1 MEALIRE
8 IRLIQA
14 RQWDYYS
21 GRQPQSVVTIH
32 IASPRAGTVIFGVL
46 VGWGWLSLLV
56 PPVNNSVDATKRLL

>member
-21 GRQPQSVVTIH
+21 GRQPQSVV